1 MCSSLKVVNQL
12 QINQFFPLEVPREKQ
27 LRALDFIE
35 SSVAAGYHD
44 IVIGAPTGI
53 GKTGIG
59 VSACFWGSHLNLPG
73 TAGGYYLVTQKMLQD
88 QLENDLPN
96 YREGLRS
103 GASLKSASEYACPT
117 YRACSVGLAV
127 KKKRP
132 CSMGDSCVYR
142 LARNAFLSAPLAVTN
157 YPYFLTERT
166 HVGKM
171 PMRRVLVADE
181 CHTLERQLIRFVDLV
196 VSESTLPE
204 WAPSIA
210 EIPDLPDI
218 HDYVRWI
225 KSTYLPVVSQRAE
238 SMLELASDAARG
250 SEKLIKD
257 AFKLDQHVSKVAKA
271 AELIE
276 TNPRDWIYWVSE
288 DADGK
293 KEYIARPLNAAPF
306 APLVTGMG
314 TVRIYMS
321 AFPGNKRIFCRSLG
335 LDQSKV
341 AWCSL
346 KSTFPVQ
353 NRPIVIGSVG
363 SMSRRNLES
372 SLPQFLKTLDK
383 IFARHHSEKG
393 LIHCN
398 SYALGKVIF
407 EHFRNT
413 DHGQRLIFPQKADDR
428 DTAFEQHCTSEFPT
442 VLLTPSM
449 TEGFDFTGNLA
460 RWQVIAKVP
469 YPSLGD
475 RQIVA
480 KKDQDQDWYHLETI
494 KTIIQAAGRIVRS
507 DTDVG
512 YTYILDSDFDRLYE
526 QCQDYFPRWFTDAFV
541 YPRRSS

>member
-1 MCSSLKVVNQL
+1 MNKS
-12 QINQFFPLEVPREKQ
+12 QISQFFPLEVPREKQ
-27 LRALDFIE
+27 LRALEFIQ
-35 SSVAAGYHD
+35 SSVDAGYTD

-59 VSACFWGSHLNLPG
+59 VSACFWGFHLNLPG
-73 TAGGYYLVTQKMLQD
+73 TSGGYYLVTQKMLQD
-88 QLENDLPN
+88 QLENDLPR

-103 GASLKSASEYACPT
+103 GASLKSASEYECPT
-117 YRACSVGLAV
+117 FKACSIGLAV
-127 KKKRP
+127 TKKRP
-132 CSMGDSCVYR
+132 CPMGESCTYKR
-142 LARNAFLSAPLAVTN
+142 ARNTFLSAPLAVTN

-166 HVGKM
+166 HVGKF
-171 PMRRVLVADE
+171 PLRRVLVADE

-196 VSESTLPE
+196 VSETTLPDF
-204 WAPSIA
+204 APT
-210 EIPDLPDI
+210 IPNIPNPKNLRE
-218 HDYVRWI
+218 YVNWI
-225 KSTYLPVVSQRAE
+225 KTDYIPVICERAE
-238 SMLELASDAARG
+238 SMLEFASDATRG
-250 SEKLIKD
+250 SEKMIKD
-257 AFKLDQHVSKVAKA
+257 AFKLDQHVSKVRKA
-271 AELIE
+271 VELIE
-276 TNPRDWIYWVSE
+276 ANPKDWIFWVSE
-288 DADGK
+288 DNDGK

-335 LDQSKV
+335 LDQSRV

-353 NRPIVIGSVG
+353 NRPIIIGSVG

-398 SYALGKVIF
+398 SYALGKIIF
-407 EHFRNT
+407 DHFRHT
-413 DHGQRLIFPQKADDR
+413 AHGQRLIFPQKADDR
-428 DTAFEQHCTSEFPT
+428 DPAFEQHCSSDFPT

-449 TEGFDFTGNLA
+449 TEGFNFNGNLA

-475 RQIVA
+475 HQIMA

-507 DTDVG
+507 DTDIG
-512 YTYILDSDFDRLYE
+512 YTYILDSDFDRLFE